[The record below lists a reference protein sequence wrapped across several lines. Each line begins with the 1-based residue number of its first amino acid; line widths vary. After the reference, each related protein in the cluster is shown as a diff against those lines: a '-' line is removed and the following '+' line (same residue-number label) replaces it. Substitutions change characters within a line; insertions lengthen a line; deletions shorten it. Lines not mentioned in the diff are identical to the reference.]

1 MADRKI
7 GVYICTG
14 CDIGNNVDIEKVK
27 EYIDEECSPALIKE
41 LPFLC
46 GQSGLEEIKKDIEN
60 EGINAVCIAGCSP
73 RVNWD
78 VFDFG
83 PEVVVERA
91 NIRELA
97 VWSYKEPDLPPYEET
112 DLEADPLTMMVQDY
126 IKMAV
131 AKLEKIEMP
140 EPEIPEINKT
150 ILVVG
155 GGYTGLNA
163 ALDAAKA
170 GYDVVLVEKEAEL
183 GGFAAKMYKRTP
195 SKYPFTDTEENNIS
209 ELISQVQDN
218 DKIKILTSATIQ
230 RISGAPGIYEANV
243 KVGEEEQT
251 LNIGAIVLATGW
263 KPYDASKLSDLGYGK
278 IKNVVTNVEFETL
291 AKEGIKRPSDGAE
304 VKSVAFIQC
313 AGQRDPEH
321 LPYCSSI
328 CCMVSLKQAQYVRE
342 LSPDAKAFIFYKDMR
357 TTGIFENYYK
367 AAQDDP
373 GIFLTKA
380 EIEEIVEDGDQVI
393 VRVKDTL
400 IGEDLEVKVD
410 MVVLATGMVPTT
422 FEEAQLEFELK
433 QEDSEEQKEE
443 SKEGE
448 ENAEDPRLVKLREIS
463 CLKLDYRQ
471 GPTFPDLMLFDGFAD
486 SNYICFPYETR
497 RTGIYTAGCVR
508 QPMGLVA
515 AKEDA
520 TGAALKAIQCIESAN
535 RGVAVHPRSGD
546 MSFPKFNFVRCTQCK
561 RCTEECPFGALDD
574 DEKGTPK
581 PNPTRCRRCGTC
593 MGACP
598 ERVISFDNYSITM
611 VNDMITSIQVPEY
624 EDEGGYRILVLCC
637 ENDAY
642 PALDMA
648 AMRGKKWSAYVRFI
662 PVRCLG
668 SVNTQWI
675 AEAMSKGI
683 DGVLLLGCKYGDDY
697 QCHFMKGSELCN
709 RRMENVAETLARLQV
724 EAERVK
730 QVQVAIDEYDKVP
743 EIIDQFVEEIEG
755 FGANPYKGF

>member
-1 MADRKI
+1 MAKKI
-7 GVYICTG
+7 GVYICTS
-14 CDIGNNVDIEKVK
+14 CDIGNRVDIEKVK
-27 EYIDEECSPALIKE
+27 EYIDSECSPALIKE

-46 GQSGLEEIKKDIEN
+46 GQEGVEAIKKDIAE
-60 EGINAVCIAGCSP
+60 EEINAVCIAGCSP

-83 PEVVVERA
+83 PEVLVERA
-91 NIRELA
+91 NIRELG
-97 VWSYKEPDLPPYEET
+97 VWSFKEPEDLPPIEET
-112 DLEADPLTMMVQDY
+112 DLEADHITMMVQDY

-131 AKLEKIEMP
+131 MKLEKAEKP

-155 GGYTGLNA
+155 GGFTGLSA

-170 GYDVVLVEKEAEL
+170 GYDVVIVEKEDRL
-183 GGFAAKMYKRTP
+183 GGFAAKMYKKTP
-195 SKYPFTDTEENNIS
+195 SKYPFTSTEENDI
-209 ELISQVQDN
+209 EKLIAEVEQN
-218 DKIKILTSATIQ
+218 DKIKVLTSAAIQ
-230 RISGAPGIYEANV
+230 KIAGAPGIYEATV

-251 LNIGAIVLATGW
+251 LNIGAVVLATGW
-263 KPYDASKLSDLGYGK
+263 KPYDASKLSHLGYGQ

-291 AKEGIKRPSDGAE
+291 AKEGLKRPSDGAP

-342 LSPDAKAFIFYKDMR
+342 LDENAKAFIFYKDMR
-357 TTGIFENYYK
+357 TTGIMENYYK

-380 EIEEIVEDGDQVI
+380 EVEEISQDGDQV
-393 VRVKDTL
+393 VVKVKDTL
-400 IGEDLEVKVD
+400 LGEDLEVKVD
-410 MVVLATGMVPTT
+410 MLVLATGIVPTT
-422 FEEAQLEFELK
+422 AEEAKLELECK
-433 QEDSEEQKEE
+433 SQAKAENEE
-443 SKEGE
+443 SKPEGE
-448 ENAEDPRLVKLREIS
+448 VCENPLLGKLKEVS
-463 CLKLDYRQ
+463 CLKLQYRQ
-471 GPTFPDLMLFDGFAD
+471 GPTFPDMMLFDGFAD

-497 RTGIYTAGCVR
+497 RTGIYAAGCVR
-508 QPMGLVA
+508 QPMGMVA

-546 MSFPKFNFVRCTQCK
+546 MSYPKFNFVRCTQCK

-598 ERVISFDNYSITM
+598 ERVISFDNYSITI

-624 EDEGGYRILVLCC
+624 PEDGGYRILVLCC

-648 AMRGKKWSAYVRFI
+648 AMRGKKWSSYVRFI

-683 DGVLLLGCKYGDDY
+683 DGVLLLGCKYGEDY
-697 QCHFMKGSELCN
+697 QCHFVKGSELCN

-724 EAERVK
+724 ESERVK
-730 QVQVAIDEYDKVP
+730 QVQVSIDEYDKVP

>member
-14 CDIGNNVDIEKVK
+14 CDIGNHVDIEKVK
-27 EYIDEECSPALIKE
+27 EYIDDECSPAIIKE

-46 GQSGLEEIKKDIEN
+46 GQAGLDEIKKDIEN
-60 EGINAVCIAGCSP
+60 EGINGVCIAGCSP

-97 VWSYKEPDLPPYEET
+97 VWSYKAPDLPPLEET

-131 AKLEKIEMP
+131 SKLEKIEQP
-140 EPEIPEINKT
+140 EPEIPEITKT

-155 GGYTGLNA
+155 GGFTGLNA

-170 GYDVVLVEKEAEL
+170 GYDVVLVEKEDSL
-183 GGFAAKMYKRTP
+183 GGFAAKMYKKTP
-195 SKYPFTDTEENNIS
+195 SKYPFTETEDNDIE
-209 ELISQVQDN
+209 ELIAQVQDN
-218 DKIKILTSATIQ
+218 DKIKVLTSALIQ
-230 RISGAPGIYEANV
+230 KISGAPGLYEAIV

-251 LNIGAIVLATGW
+251 LKIGAIILATGW
-263 KPYDASKLSDLGYGK
+263 KPYDPSNLSDLGYGK

-291 AKEGIKRPSDGAE
+291 AKEGLKKADGSP

-313 AGQRDPEH
+313 AGQRDKDK

-328 CCMVSLKQAQYVRE
+328 CCLVSLKQAQYVRE
-342 LSPDAKAFIFYKDMR
+342 LGEDAKAFIFYKDMR

-380 EIEEIVEDGDQVI
+380 EIEEISEDGESI
-393 VRVKDTL
+393 VVKVKDTL
-400 IGEDLEVKVD
+400 LGEDLEVKVD

-422 FEEAQLEFELK
+422 YDEAALEFEIK
-433 QEDSEEQKEE
+433 Q
-443 SKEGE
+443 SKTEGE
-448 ENAEDPRLVKLREIS
+448 EEKKEEEQEGEDPRVAQLREIS

-471 GPTFPDLMLFDGFAD
+471 GPTFPDLMLFNGFAD

-497 RTGIYTAGCVR
+497 RTGIYAAGCVR
-508 QPMGLVA
+508 QPMGLVM

-520 TGAALKAIQCIESAN
+520 SGAALKAIQCIESAN

-546 MSFPKFNFVRCTQCK
+546 NSYPKFNFTRCTQCK

-598 ERVISFDNYSITM
+598 ERVISFDNYSITI
-611 VNDMITSIQVPEY
+611 VNDMITSIQVPED
-624 EDEGGYRILVLCC
+624 EEEGGYRVLVLCC

-648 AMRGKKWSAYVRFI
+648 ALRGKKWSAYVRFI

-683 DGVLLLGCKYGDDY
+683 DGVLLLGCKYGEDY
-697 QCHFMKGSELCN
+697 QCHFMKGSELCE
-709 RRMENVAETLARLQV
+709 RRMENVSETLARLQV

-730 QVQVAIDEYDKVP
+730 QVQVAIDEYDKIP
-743 EIIDQFVEEIEG
+743 QIIDEFIEEIEG
-755 FGANPYKGF
+755 FGPNPYKGF